1 MRIGIDISSA
11 TATRTGIGH
20 YTYELVRHFITR
32 PEHQVV
38 LMFNSLRQE
47 VPWLFRKHRKRVEL
61 RHRRIP
67 GPALLFGWKHLDWP
81 PVEVLCGSV
90 DVFHSPSTYIPP
102 QRRGVAVTTVH
113 DLHFLDTPDKPAGAL
128 AGTYIAQALQKRL
141 SRVDALICPSQLTAD
156 AVTRHFG
163 GIAPA
168 IERRIHVIPWGVHK
182 RFFRAQTDSNSR
194 IPFLHFGLDSPCILY
209 VGGAEPRKNLPGLIR
224 AHDILCSRMPDA
236 PMLVIAGPNHDAS
249 ITSQSRSGKLR
260 VLKYVYQNE
269 LPQLYQT
276 AALFVCPS
284 LLEGFGMPI
293 LEAMAAGVPVVSTPD
308 AGCIESTGSDSV
320 LAADTRN
327 PEALAEAM
335 HRALT
340 DQALRQSLITRGIEA
355 AGRLTWRECARRTM
369 EVYRKSATA

>member
-1 MRIGIDISSA
+1 
-11 TATRTGIGH
+11 
-20 YTYELVRHFITR
+20 
-32 PEHQVV
+32 
-38 LMFNSLRQE
+38 
-47 VPWLFRKHRKRVEL
+47 
-61 RHRRIP
+61 
-67 GPALLFGWKHLDWP
+67 
-81 PVEVLCGSV
+81 
-90 DVFHSPSTYIPP
+90 
-102 QRRGVAVTTVH
+102 
-113 DLHFLDTPDKPAGAL
+113 
-128 AGTYIAQALQKRL
+128 
-141 SRVDALICPSQLTAD
+141 
-156 AVTRHFG
+156 
-163 GIAPA
+163 
-168 IERRIHVIPWGVHK
+168 
-182 RFFRAQTDSNSR
+182 
-194 IPFLHFGLDSPCILY
+194 
-209 VGGAEPRKNLPGLIR
+209 
-224 AHDILCSRMPDA
+224 
-236 PMLVIAGPNHDAS
+236 
-249 ITSQSRSGKLR
+249 